1 MPLLVTGLPA
11 SWMIAVLCGC
21 AYLPMIFI
29 GSPAY
34 PVDWALATLLVLV
47 GATVAGSL
55 RLAVRETTQVTD
67 QLRQAASTD
76 PLTGLLN
83 RRGWEATTAGIIA
96 QAHRQSRPL
105 TAVRRLTAAAPR
117 RGSLSVGIA
126 VWDPSEQLSDL
137 LRRTDLALYEAKRAG
152 AVASESPP
160 HRSLT
165 RPRPPRAAT
174 QRARTTCRAVPWR
187 EFPAARVAGR
197 SPSTALAPELQG
209 PSGDSS
215 LLFRQQITDHFGR
228 RQSSVSTTS
237 SRPLRQCLSD
247 ESVSR
252 VHVARA
258 CGRRPS
264 LPSRVQS
271 ARPCLPRHQPQPVL
285 NPQLPHV

>member
-1 MPLLVTGLPA
+1 MTLATAADWSSHRTVFFVGAVGACVVPLLVTGLPA

-137 LRRTDLALYEAKRAG
+137 LRRTDLALYEAKRVGAG
-152 AVASESPP
+152 RVGVAPAPLAHEAP
-160 HRSLT
+160 LT
-165 RPRPPRAAT
+165 EGSDS
-174 QRARTTCRAVPWR
+174 ARTNDVPSG
-187 EFPAARVAGR
+187 FPA
-197 SPSTALAPELQG
+197 
-209 PSGDSS
+209 
-215 LLFRQQITDHFGR
+215 
-228 RQSSVSTTS
+228 
-237 SRPLRQCLSD
+237 
-247 ESVSR
+247 
-252 VHVARA
+252 
-258 CGRRPS
+258 
-264 LPSRVQS
+264 
-271 ARPCLPRHQPQPVL
+271 
-285 NPQLPHV
+285 